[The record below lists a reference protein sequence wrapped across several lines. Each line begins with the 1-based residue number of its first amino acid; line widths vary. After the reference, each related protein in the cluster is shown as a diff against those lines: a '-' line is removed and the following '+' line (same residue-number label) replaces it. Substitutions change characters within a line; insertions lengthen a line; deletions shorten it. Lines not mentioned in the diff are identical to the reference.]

1 MKSKVLAKKDL
12 LKFINKLIKEYDVF
26 APVKKEE
33 GIVFSKIDKTDDMCL
48 SYSNTKNSVKEFLL
62 PQSEKLFRFAKKENT
77 NEITDLKEKKRRSL
91 LFGVRPCDGKAIAM
105 LDKVFLENIPDAYY
119 KRRRKN
125 TLIIGMACDTP
136 LQTCFCTSVEG
147 GPFSIEGLDAL
158 FVELKENYFI
168 IPVTKQCEKL
178 FVHLDNASQEDIKE
192 AEKLKKNAE
201 KRLKPVFEIK
211 DIKEKLD
218 GAFDNPIWEEIHEKC
233 IKCGIC
239 TYLCPACHC
248 FDIQD
253 ETVGEEGCR
262 VRNWDSCM
270 FPKFTMHA
278 SSHNPRA
285 TQKERWRQRIMH
297 KFNYLRENTGMYG
310 CVGCG
315 RCVEYCPVNLD
326 IRKVIRDILESK

>member
-1 MKSKVLAKKDL
+1 MKSKILAKKDL
-12 LKFINKLIKEYDVF
+12 SKFISKLVKEYDVF

-33 GIVFSKIDKTDDMCL
+33 GILFLKIDKADDMCL
-48 SYSNTKNSVKEFLL
+48 SYSNTKNSAKEFLL
-62 PQSEKLFRFAKKENT
+62 PQSEELFKFVKKENS
-77 NEITDLKEKKRRSL
+77 NEITDLKEKKRQSL

-105 LDKVFLENIPDAYY
+105 LDKVFLENITDSYY
-119 KRRRKN
+119 KSRRKN
-125 TLIIGMACDTP
+125 TLVIGMACNEP
-136 LQTCFCTSVEG
+136 GQTCFCTSVEG

-168 IPVTKQCEKL
+168 IPVTKQSEKL
-178 FVHLDNASQEDIKE
+178 FAHLNNASQEDTNE
-192 AEKLKKNAE
+192 AEKLKKNA
-201 KRLKPVFEIK
+201 LKGLCPVFEIK
-211 DIKEKLD
+211 DINKKLH
-218 GAFDNPIWEEIHEKC
+218 GMFESPIWDEIHEKC

-239 TYLCPACHC
+239 TYLCPACYC

-253 ETVGEEGCR
+253 ETIGEKGCR

-270 FPKFTMHA
+270 FPKFTLHV
-278 SSHNPRA
+278 SGHNPRA

-297 KFNYLRENTGMYG
+297 KFDYLKTNVGDYG

-326 IRKVIRDILESK
+326 IRKVLKDILESK

>member
-1 MKSKVLAKKDL
+1 MKSKILAKKDL
-12 LKFINKLIKEYDVF
+12 PKFISKLVKEYDVF

-33 GIVFSKIDKTDDMCL
+33 GVLFSKIDKADDICL
-48 SYSNTKNSVKEFLL
+48 SYSNTKNSVKEFFL
-62 PQSEKLFRFAKKENT
+62 PQSEELFRFVKKKNS
-77 NEITDLKEKKRRSL
+77 NEITDIKKKKRQNL
-91 LFGVRPCDGKAIAM
+91 LFGVRPCDGKSIAM
-105 LDKVFLENIPDAYY
+105 LDKVFLENIPDVYY
-119 KRRRKN
+119 KSRRKN
-125 TLIIGMACDTP
+125 TLIIGMACNEP
-136 LQTCFCTSVEG
+136 EQTCFCTSVDG

-178 FVHLDNASQEDIKE
+178 FVRLDNASQEDIKG

-201 KRLKPVFEIK
+201 KRLKLVFEIEG
-211 DIKEKLD
+211 IKEKLD
-218 GAFDNPIWEEIHEKC
+218 GMFESPIWEGIHQKC

-253 ETVGEEGCR
+253 ETIGGKGCR

-270 FPKFTMHA
+270 FPKFTLHA
-278 SSHNPRA
+278 SGHNPRP

-297 KFNYLRENTGMYG
+297 KFSYLRENTGMYG

-315 RCVEYCPVNLD
+315 RCVEHCPVNLD
-326 IRKVIRDILESK
+326 IRKVIKDILESK

>member
-12 LKFINKLIKEYDVF
+12 PKFINGLVKEYDFF

-33 GIVFSKIDKTDDMCL
+33 GIVFSKIGKPDEIFL
-48 SYSNTKNSVKEFLL
+48 SYSNTKKSVKEFFL
-62 PQSEKLFRFAKKENT
+62 PQSEKLFGFVKKKNS

-105 LDKVFLENIPDAYY
+105 LDKVFLENIPDSYY
-119 KRRRKN
+119 KNKREN
-125 TLIIGMACDTP
+125 TLVIGMACNAS
-136 LQTCFCTSVEG
+136 LQTCFCTSVKG

-158 FVELKENYFI
+158 FVELKEKYLI
-168 IPVTKQCEKL
+168 IPVTKQCEEL
-178 FVHLDNASQEDIKE
+178 FMHLSNASQEDIKE
-192 AEKLKKNAE
+192 AGKLKKNAE
-201 KRLKPVFEIK
+201 KKLKPVFEIK

-218 GAFDNPIWEEIHEKC
+218 RAFDNPIWEEIHQKC

-239 TYLCPACHC
+239 TYLCPACYC
-248 FDIQD
+248 FDVQD
-253 ETVGEEGCR
+253 ETIGEKGCR

-270 FPKFTMHA
+270 FPKFTLHA
-278 SSHNPRA
+278 SGHNPRP

-315 RCVEYCPVNLD
+315 RCAEYCPVNLD
-326 IRKVIRDILESK
+326 IRKVLKDILELK

>member
-1 MKSKVLAKKDL
+1 MKNKILAKKYFP
-12 LKFINKLIKEYDVF
+12 KFINKLVKEYDVF

-33 GIVFSKIDKTDDMCL
+33 GILFSKIDKTDDMCL

-62 PQSEKLFRFAKKENT
+62 PQSEELFRFVKKGNS
-77 NEITDLKEKKRRSL
+77 NEIIDIKGKKRRSL

-105 LDKVFLENIPDAYY
+105 LDKVFLENVPDSYY
-119 KRRRKN
+119 KSRREN
-125 TLIIGMACDTP
+125 TLIIGMACNEPD
-136 LQTCFCTSVEG
+136 QTCFCTSVGG
-147 GPFSIEGLDAL
+147 GPFSYEGLDAL
-158 FVELKENYFI
+158 FVELKEKYLI

-178 FVHLDNASQEDIKE
+178 FAHLDNASQEDIKE

-218 GAFDNPIWEEIHEKC
+218 GAFDNPIWEEIRQKC
-233 IKCGIC
+233 IKCGVC
-239 TYLCPACHC
+239 TYLCPACYC

-253 ETVGEEGCR
+253 ETIGEKGCR

-270 FPKFTMHA
+270 FPKFTMHV
-278 SSHNPRA
+278 SGHNPRP

-297 KFNYLRENTGMYG
+297 KFNYLKDNTGLYG

-326 IRKVIRDILESK
+326 IRKVLKDILESK

>member
-1 MKSKVLAKKDL
+1 MKSKVLAKKNL
-12 LKFINKLIKEYDVF
+12 AKFISKLVKEYDVF

-33 GIVFSKIDKTDDMCL
+33 GILFSKIDKADDMYP

-62 PQSEKLFRFAKKENT
+62 PQLEELFRFAKKGNS
-77 NEITDLKEKKRRSL
+77 NEIIDVKEKKRRSL
-91 LFGVRPCDGKAIAM
+91 LFGVRPCDGKAVAM
-105 LDKVFLENIPDAYY
+105 LDKVFLENIPDSYY
-119 KRRRKN
+119 KSRLEN
-125 TLIIGMACDTP
+125 TFVIGMACDTP
-136 LQTCFCTSVEG
+136 LQTCFCTSVGG
-147 GPFSIEGLDAL
+147 GPFSTEGLDAL
-158 FVELKENYFI
+158 FVELEEKYLI

-178 FVHLDNASQEDIKE
+178 FVHFDNASKEDIKE

-201 KRLKPVFEIK
+201 KRLKPVFEIEG
-211 DIKEKLD
+211 IKEKLD
-218 GAFDNPIWEEIHEKC
+218 EMFESSIWDEIYQKC

-248 FDIQD
+248 FDVQD
-253 ETVGEEGCR
+253 ETIGEKGCR

-270 FPKFTMHA
+270 FPKFTLHA
-278 SSHNPRA
+278 SGHNPRP

-297 KFNYLRENTGMYG
+297 KFNYLKENTGLYG